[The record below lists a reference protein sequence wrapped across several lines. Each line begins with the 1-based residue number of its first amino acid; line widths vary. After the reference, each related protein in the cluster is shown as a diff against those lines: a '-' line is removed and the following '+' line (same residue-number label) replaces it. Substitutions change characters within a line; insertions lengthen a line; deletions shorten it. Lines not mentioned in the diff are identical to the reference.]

1 MQACTAKLFRCLKGH
16 SRGPDFARPLPFIF
30 QGVPFLLNLMRP
42 SSSFLLAF
50 VLACVLGVA
59 PNLGC
64 DSNSAPVIIT
74 YNAFGE
80 GIESV
85 TSIQYRNATGRLVR
99 EANPSVPFSIIL
111 NVGQPL
117 EDQEAEI
124 TVSALVG
131 PGGRL
136 STGVIVSRSTTITD
150 DVDTV
155 EQEGQA
161 ASLLTVSSSL
171 PLP

>member
-1 MQACTAKLFRCLKGH
+1 MIAQVLTGALCLV
-16 SRGPDFARPLPFIF
+16 F
-30 QGVPFLLNLMRP
+30 
-42 SSSFLLAF
+42 
-50 VLACVLGVA
+50 
-59 PNLGC
+59 NLGC

-80 GIESV
+80 GIESA
-85 TSIQYRNATGRLVR
+85 TSIEYRDASGRLVR
-99 EANPSVPFSIIL
+99 EANPRLPFSVIV
-111 NVGQPL
+111 NVGQPP
-117 EDQEAEI
+117 EGQEAEI
-124 TVSALVG
+124 TVSAIVA

-161 ASLLTVSSSL
+161 ASTLTVTSSL
-171 PLP
+171 PLN